1 MRLFLA
7 SASVV
12 LSMAAGNQQAGST
25 LTFDEALSLA
35 AARSSVTS
43 STAPLRLEVADLRR
57 ARLPNV
63 RAEIAGNTSRTLD
76 LFSEGPLEVRYATS
90 VLAFDYSLW
99 DGGATSARINSVEAK
114 LRRISSRNAMDDAR
128 FHELLNAF
136 GDLYLAQRQSE
147 VLRPLYDHLS
157 ANNDTISSQLAAG
170 EISNLTAADRR
181 EIALGFESRLLEIE
195 SRRIDAVTKIRLF
208 TGLEAEPRLVIDLQ
222 SAPSSRDAGR
232 GPGEGPSVA
241 DDSVKV
247 TTLAVDD
254 SRARLREV
262 QASSGF
268 RATLSGFAGVGA
280 AQSEFRHIA
289 SDGSFGVYGVRVL
302 VSYPLFRGTSA
313 IALAEARADVE
324 ESLASRNAARD
335 AARLRA
341 EEYRFQEQTAQKRIS
356 LMEQSVETAKQREES
371 LQRLVAGG
379 LRSEGDLAQ
388 AQAERV
394 RRETDLLAIEID
406 RWKAAQLLARMT
418 AAGDTRGSD

>member
-7 SASVV
+7 SASAV
-12 LSMAAGNQQAGST
+12 LSMAAGTNQTGST
-25 LTFDEALSLA
+25 LTFDEAVSLA
-35 AARSSVTS
+35 SVRSSATS
-43 STAPLRLEVADLRR
+43 SMAPLRLEVADLRR

-99 DGGATSARINSVEAK
+99 DGGSTNARINSVEAK
-114 LRRISSRNAMDDAR
+114 LRRIASRNAMDDAR
-128 FHELLNAF
+128 FNELLNAF
-136 GDLYLAQRQSE
+136 GDLYLAQRQSD
-147 VLRPLYDHLS
+147 VLRPLYDQLS
-157 ANNDTISSQLAAG
+157 TKNESLPSELASG

-181 EIALGFESRLLEIE
+181 ELVLGFESRLLEIE
-195 SRRIDAVTKIRLF
+195 SRRIDAVSKIRLL
-208 TGLEAEPRLVIDLQ
+208 TGIESEPRIVIDLDR
-222 SAPSSRDAGR
+222 APQLSPA
-232 GPGEGPSVA
+232 PAVA
-241 DDSVKV
+241 DDAVKF
-247 TTLAVDD
+247 TSIAVDD

-262 QASSGF
+262 EASSGL

-302 VSYPLFRGTSA
+302 VSYPLFRGTNA

-324 ESLASRNAARD
+324 QSVAARNAARD

-341 EEYRFQEQTAQKRIS
+341 EEYRFQEQTAQKRIA
-356 LMEQSVETAKQREES
+356 LMQQSVETARQREDS

-379 LRSEGDLAQ
+379 LRTESDLAQ

-394 RRETDLLAIEID
+394 RRQTDLLAIEID
-406 RWKAAQLLARMT
+406 RWKATQLLARMAT
-418 AAGDTRGSD
+418 AGDTRGSD